1 MSGFFLNLRSVCLTT
16 EKEIAVCYAVSM
28 LGSRQNWWQYCLTNL
43 SLVVQM
49 RVGRMESVPTVFV
62 VDDDESVRNCVRR
75 LVESVQLHVETF
87 NSADEFLKVY
97 EPARPGCLVL
107 DVRMPGMSG
116 LELQARLVELKYS
129 LPVILLSG
137 YGDVSVAV
145 RAMKAGAVS
154 YLEKPV
160 NDHLLFDTI
169 REAIARDAQN
179 RRDLAMA
186 AEIQARID
194 RLTPREHEVMDLLAD
209 GNVSKEVAA
218 KLRLSPKTVEV
229 HRAHVMKKM
238 KAKTIADLVRFA
250 LLARTSKGN
259 S

>member
-1 MSGFFLNLRSVCLTT
+1 
-16 EKEIAVCYAVSM
+16 
-28 LGSRQNWWQYCLTNL
+28 
-43 SLVVQM
+43 
-49 RVGRMESVPTVFV
+49 MESGPTVFV
-62 VDDDESVRNCVRR
+62 VDDDEAVRNCVRR
-75 LVESVQLHVETF
+75 LVESVHLHAETF
-87 NSADEFLKVY
+87 ASADDFLNAY
-97 EPARPGCLVL
+97 LPSRTGCLVV

-116 LELQARLVELKYS
+116 LELQQRLVELGYS

-154 YLEKPV
+154 FLEKPF
-160 NDHLLFDTI
+160 NDHLLLDTI

-179 RRDLAMA
+179 RRNLALA
-186 AEIQARID
+186 AELQARID
-194 RLTPREHEVMDLLAD
+194 RLTPREHEVMNLLVD

-229 HRAHVMKKM
+229 HRAHVMKKLE
-238 KAKTIADLVRFA
+238 AKTIADLIRFA
-250 LLARTSKGN
+250 LLARATKGK

>member
-1 MSGFFLNLRSVCLTT
+1 
-16 EKEIAVCYAVSM
+16 
-28 LGSRQNWWQYCLTNL
+28 
-43 SLVVQM
+43 
-49 RVGRMESVPTVFV
+49 MESGPTVFV
-62 VDDDESVRNCVRR
+62 VDDDQAVRECVRR
-75 LVESVQLHVETF
+75 LVESVHLHAETF
-87 NSADEFLKVY
+87 SSADEFLKAYNPVCL
-97 EPARPGCLVL
+97 GCLVV

-116 LELQARLVELKYS
+116 LELQQRLVDLGYA

-154 YLEKPV
+154 FLEKPF
-160 NDHLLFDTI
+160 NDHLLLDTI
-169 REAIARDAQN
+169 REAIEKDAQN
-179 RRDLAMA
+179 RHDLAMA

-194 RLTPREHEVMDLLAD
+194 RLTPREHQVMDLLVD
-209 GNVSKEVAA
+209 GNISKAVAA

-229 HRAHVMKKM
+229 HRAHVMKKLE
-238 KAKTIADLVRFA
+238 AKTIADLIRFA